1 MWRASPEKM
10 WPVTCRCRPLA
21 SCVSPPSWSTR
32 KVPNSYI
39 SVAVSLS
46 CKLHTHS
53 STCSSWNSS
62 SPHMFL
68 WRAEV
73 PAVPQAGV
81 RRCAR
86 RRRRRPRQGV
96 ASGQRRRQRR
106 RRHVADRAAWPLPAA
121 AAARHGGA
129 DAGRARR
136 LAAGPRAGLPAA
148 AHGSPAG
155 AKRLMPPGLSQ
166 PRCQEQLH
174 STRTDCW
181 ALRPVTVLWF
191 PGQSQ
196 WCANQEG
203 CRSTNPNLH
212 LRRRR

>member
-10 WPVTCRCRPLA
+10 WPVICRCRPLA
-21 SCVSPPSWSTR
+21 SCVFPPSCR
-32 KVPNSYI
+32 NCKVPNAYI

-46 CKLHTHS
+46 CKLHIHS
-53 STCSSWNSS
+53 STCSGWNSS
-62 SPHMFL
+62 LPHMFL
-68 WRAEV
+68 WSAEV

-121 AAARHGGA
+121 AAAAARHGGA

-136 LAAGPRAGLPAA
+136 LAAGPCAGLSAA
-148 AHGSPAG
+148 AHGSSTG
-155 AKRLMPPGLSQ
+155 AKRLIPPGLSQ

-174 STRTDCW
+174 STPTDSW
-181 ALRPVTVLWF
+181 A
-191 PGQSQ
+191 
-196 WCANQEG
+196 
-203 CRSTNPNLH
+203 H
-212 LRRRR
+212 